1 MQDSLTLTPKQI
13 IEEIDALAD
22 DGLKGIIRKM
32 VVQDTRVKQFTD
44 ALAPK
49 KEEQWSK
56 FRDYFFNELAD
67 VYAQREELGTLYSK
81 TALMRY
87 RNAMTVAI
95 RELMAEGVNIEV
107 TSKGKISKPPTLGQY
122 DMNMQRALELDTTG
136 ELFSLDENGN
146 LKYRTSDSIAKL
158 GKRLG
163 EEMKAAEEARSM
175 EELMASGKGH
185 LLQPKAAQSP
195 DDQKQ
200 KQDEKP
206 KAEEPT
212 VQQPIADQPTI
223 VGIQLTGIK
232 AIDDALIGLID
243 TARDLGSVD
252 GKTPAGLTY
261 AEHIANRI
269 ADLDVKTMNFFLNTL
284 KVSLNNAASKAA

>member
-13 IEEIDALAD
+13 IEELDSLPN
-22 DGLKGIIRKM
+22 DGLKGILRRM
-32 VVQDTRVKQFTD
+32 VHQCLREKQFND
-44 ALAPK
+44 SLSKK
-49 KEEQWSK
+49 KEEQWSG
-56 FRDYFFNELAD
+56 FRDYFFAELRP
-67 VYAQREELGTLYSK
+67 VYEQREELGTLYPS
-81 TALMRY
+81 AMLERY
-87 RNAMTVAI
+87 KNAMTLAI
-95 RELMAEGVNIEV
+95 RELMAESVVIEIN
-107 TSKGKISKPPTLGQY
+107 SKGKIKTPQTLGQY
-122 DMNMQRALELDTTG
+122 DTNFQRALELDETG
-136 ELFSLDENGN
+136 ELFALDENGS

-163 EEMKAAEEARSM
+163 EEKEAAAQAKRM
-175 EELMASGKGH
+175 ADLLASGKGH
-185 LLQPKAAQSP
+185 LLQPAAPAPKA
-195 DDQKQ
+195 DDQQ
-200 KQDEKP
+200 PKQDEKP

-212 VQQPIADQPTI
+212 VQQPIADQPS
-223 VGIQLTGIK
+223 GIQLTGIK